1 MRLLSA
7 LLLAET
13 AGALTDIEHKPFM
26 RKNIDPIVSPGKYIS
41 HMHSFYGS
49 DVITKD
55 LPTTA
60 QLQKGCPSGENPNDL
75 SIYWAPTL
83 YYVNGNNYTEIY
95 PATFKTYYEQIDH
108 AEIPFPAN
116 FRVVAGNASAKAQSD
131 VDERVTALTWWC
143 DGNGPEDRNS
153 RPRAAFPRQT
163 CSAHMQA
170 ILRFPDCVNPDK
182 VEEYAYAS
190 QNGGRCPGK
199 MKRMPSLRFSVR
211 YDTRRAIPGG
221 WKGVPPFKLAC
232 GEIGDGYCFHGDFIN
247 GWFEDAAKNMLK
259 AKGQTFMRIDGAHGN
274 GKQYSKC
281 KARDAD
287 LENGTS
293 DYLKSLEMMHG
304 HMKKKERTWEA

>member
-13 AGALTDIEHKPFM
+13 ASALTDIEHKPFM

-49 DVITKD
+49 DAIIKD

-60 QLQKGCPSGENPNDL
+60 QLQKGS
-75 SIYWAPTL
+75 
-83 YYVNGNNYTEIY
+83 
-95 PATFKTYYEQIDH
+95 TFKTYYEEIDH
-108 AEIPFPAN
+108 AEILFPAN
-116 FRVVAGNASAKAQSD
+116 FRAIAGNASARSQSD
-131 VDERVTALTWWC
+131 VDERITALTWWC

-153 RPRAAFPRQT
+153 RPRAPFPRQT
-163 CSAHMQA
+163 CSAHLQA

-182 VEEYAYAS
+182 VEEYAYAA

-232 GEIGDGYCFHGDFIN
+232 GE
-247 GWFEDAAKNMLK
+247 NMLK

-274 GKQYSKC
+274 GKQYSQC

-287 LENGTS
+287 PENGTS
-293 DYLKSLEMMHG
+293 DYLKSLEMMHE
-304 HMKKKERTWEA
+304 HMKKKKERTWEA